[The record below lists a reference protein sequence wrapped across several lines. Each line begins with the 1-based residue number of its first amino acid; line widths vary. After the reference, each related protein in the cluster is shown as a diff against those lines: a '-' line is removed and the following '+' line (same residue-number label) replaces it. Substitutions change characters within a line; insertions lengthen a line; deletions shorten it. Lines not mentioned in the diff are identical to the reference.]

1 MFVNQNAVA
10 IILFKP
16 LMVACE
22 GSLFGERVKKS

>member
-10 IILFKP
+10 IILSKP
-16 LMVACE
+16 LRVAFE

>member
-10 IILFKP
+10 IILSKP
-16 LMVACE
+16 SRVACG